1 MLIFYGKYLDRR
13 PFGYHNTVYD
23 QMVGIFLPEVIMMMD
38 DHLLRKE
45 DPEMLALVFT
55 APITSLIHYC
65 DREPEKEP
73 MIMQQIE
80 TFVKHFIQMYGE
92 N

>member
-45 DPEMLALVFT
+45 DPEMLALCSLRPLRHSFT
-55 APITSLIHYC
+55 TATGNPK
-65 DREPEKEP
+65 R
-73 MIMQQIE
+73 
-80 TFVKHFIQMYGE
+80 
-92 N
+92 NR